1 MGEIVDNCPN
11 SRRCRWLPTQEYA
24 LRNLTQKFFF
34 KQQEQSRW
42 TLYQPCTYILTHKGE
57 KHNSRKPTQI
67 NTLEKI
73 AVFGAGGK
81 IHRHLGTQVLP
92 QEDEGVANH
101 ARNLKYYIV
110 QFEKNQSLIALTI
123 EKTCQQTIDA
133 QSQPTHVPR
142 CVIAKNTFS
151 TRKARS
157 NNKAKIGLG
166 ILCNLIQTLHRIS
179 TFAFFAHL

>member
-1 MGEIVDNCPN
+1 LKANLDICPN
-11 SRRCRWLPTQEYA
+11 SRRYRWLPTQEYA

-57 KHNSRKPTQI
+57 KHNSIKPTQI

-110 QFEKNQSLIALTI
+110 KFT
-123 EKTCQQTIDA
+123 
-133 QSQPTHVPR
+133 QSQ
-142 CVIAKNTFS
+142 
-151 TRKARS
+151 
-157 NNKAKIGLG
+157 
-166 ILCNLIQTLHRIS
+166 HRG
-179 TFAFFAHL
+179 FAL